1 MYREVKKMIDFK
13 DLLISYAV
21 GDAMGMVTEFMTN
34 RQISKKFGYIDRLT
48 DPSASFIHQNLL
60 KGQVTDDTEQVLYLI
75 KQYGQ
80 DRSTSQ
86 ESVIKALIQWF
97 DECSPHEKGYIGP
110 SAMKA
115 ITEYKKG
122 NTPDKNG
129 TTSGCC
135 MRILAPVIASMH
147 KPVEILHKAVVDC
160 TVVTHD
166 TSLAV
171 ESSMAMAYAYFYAPE
186 VCRSSELIDIAI
198 KGAAIGEALSEREFV
213 GPSVRRRLE
222 QMKTYLKCES
232 EQSFMREVYYCLG
245 TTMQAVDVV
254 CAAIGISAFSKADV
268 WKSICMGASI
278 GGDTDTIAALAG
290 SLSYMASQTS
300 NIPDEVVQEVGKVNK
315 IDFYAY
321 EDIIKNILGV
331 DND

>member
-1 MYREVKKMIDFK
+1 MIDFK

-34 RQISKKFGYIDRLT
+34 RQISEKFGYVDKLV
-48 DPSASFIHQNLL
+48 DPSASFIHQNLF
-60 KGQVTDDTEQVLYLI
+60 KGQITDDTEQVLYLI

-86 ESVIKALIQWF
+86 ESVIKALIHWY
-97 DECSPHEKGYIGP
+97 DECSPQEKGYIGP

-115 ITEYKKG
+115 ITEYKNG
-122 NTPDKNG
+122 SIPDRNG

-135 MRILAPVIASMH
+135 MRVIAPVLACLY
-147 KPVEILHKAVVDC
+147 KPVDILHKAVVDC

-166 TSLAV
+166 TNLAI
-171 ESSMAMAYAYFYAPE
+171 ESSMAMAYAYFYASQ
-186 VCRSSELIDIAI
+186 VCKPSELIDIAVH
-198 KGAAIGEALSEREFV
+198 GAAIGEAFSQREFV

-222 QMKTYLKCES
+222 QMKTCLKCES

-254 CAAIGISAFSKADV
+254 CAAIGISAYSKADV

-300 NIPDEVVQEVGKVNK
+300 NIPHEITQEVGKVNK
-315 IDFYAY
+315 IDFYTY
-321 EDIIKNILGV
+321 ETIIKNILDV
-331 DND
+331 DNA